1 MTGGSV
7 TLIDSTKAASQLRPI
22 LLSIMPI
29 ESMSFDRTIL
39 NLSMAGLVPA
49 IQKVSLRDYNSGS
62 PPLLL

>member
-1 MTGGSV
+1 MIM
-7 TLIDSTKAASQLRPI
+7 IDFSLAASQLRPI

-29 ESMSFDRTIL
+29 ESLSFDRTIL

-49 IQKVSLRDYNSGS
+49 IQKVSLRDYDSGS